1 MLCKEDKIYVILAML
16 ISIPHRIYFDSE
28 VLKQAA
34 EVLIMEKLISLKLVA
49 TKTLIKF
56 SRKVKPEVL

>member
-1 MLCKEDKIYVILAML
+1 MPRDYDDVN
-16 ISIPHRIYFDSE
+16 SE
-28 VLKQAA
+28 VLKMSA
-34 EVLIMEKLISLKLVA
+34 EVLIEEELVALKLVA

>member
-1 MLCKEDKIYVILAML
+1 MPPRDYVDIY
-16 ISIPHRIYFDSE
+16 SE